1 MLAGRPNPDSGRRFY
16 FTAVPEKAVS
26 LALRPMNARKPGL
39 PSTRELDFE
48 TVKSGWRVKVFE
60 AYDEEWLDFVMACRK
75 GSSVWER
82 YGAVQGGT
90 VDDSVFVTMELYTAG
105 LLDRDE
111 ALSRLAGEKPS
122 VQISIHEQEIIDR
135 CLHLTETSAISVGSE
150 PQESPVPNPTLLQMK
165 YSRVV
170 RLLAKALQI
179 GIPDALDVFYR
190 SETYMNLSEPRNH
203 LHNMGDLCLVDE
215 IILEL
220 QRGQ

>member
-16 FTAVPEKAVS
+16 LTAVPEKAVS

-60 AYDEEWLDFVMACRK
+60 AYDEEWLDFVMACRR
-75 GSSVWER
+75 GSDVWER
-82 YGAVQGGT
+82 YGVVQGGT

-111 ALSRLAGEKPS
+111 ALTRLASLRPS
-122 VQISIHEQEIIDR
+122 VQISIHEQEIIER

-215 IILEL
+215 IVLEL
-220 QRGQ
+220 QRRQ